1 MVLTQR
7 NLAAF
12 AAGYQAYNELSRR
25 YEAAKE
31 AGSILRQR
39 YNRYYY
45 TGSLSKKYSKPL
57 GASNTT
63 SLARSVRGKT
73 VRRMPMRY
81 SKRPR
86 SMMRRR
92 RVYRRRY
99 VSKKTRW
106 QSKARR
112 QVGAPKNYSST
123 KTTES
128 VVPGTVTQTPTKFVS
143 GRPLILINSTTINNV
158 NSRQRYMCNISGIK
172 LDATFQNLLPVRV
185 YINWAVVHGKQGQ
198 VVNDT
203 TPDFFRDYTT
213 VRAFDANATAT
224 KTGLTYSVAQINT
237 DEFVV
242 LKRGK
247 FLLAPGIGGSTQQ
260 QGVFNYGAGSK
271 EISHYLK
278 LGRAFYFDDGG
289 DVPQDQIYF
298 VCWCSNPTEA
308 LGTTNDAYNYRLR
321 SIIYWR
327 EPKSG

>member
-45 TGSLSKKYSKPL
+45 TGSLKKQYSKPL
-57 GASNTT
+57 GASNST
-63 SLARSVRGKT
+63 SLARSVRRKT

-81 SKRPR
+81 SKKPR
-86 SMMRRR
+86 MMRRR

-99 VSKKTRW
+99 SKKARW
-106 QSKARR
+106 QAKARR
-112 QVGAPKNYSST
+112 MVGLPRNYSTT

-128 VVPGTVTQTPTKFVS
+128 VLPSAVTVAPTKFVS
-143 GRPLILINSTTINNV
+143 GRPLIIIAGTTSNSV
-158 NSRQRYMCNISGIK
+158 NARQRYICHVSGIK
-172 LDATFQNLLPVRV
+172 IDATFRNTLGPDRL

-198 VVNDT
+198 VVSDS
-203 TPDFFRDYTT
+203 TPDFFRDYTN
-213 VRAFDANATAT
+213 VRAFDANASAT
-224 KTGLTYSVAQINT
+224 KTGLTYSVAQINP

-247 FLLAPGIGGSTQQ
+247 FLLTPAGGAAAIQY
-260 QGVFNYGAGSK
+260 NYGASNK
-271 EISHYLK
+271 EISHYVK
-278 LGRAFYFDDGG
+278 INRSFVFDDGE
-289 DVPQDQIYF
+289 DTPQDQVYF
-298 VCWCSNPTEA
+298 VCWASNPNEGV
-308 LGTTNDAYNYRLR
+308 GTTNDALNYRLR
-321 SIIYWR
+321 SVIYWR
-327 EPKSG
+327 EPRQA